1 VHCLSTR
8 HQQKALGIQALQRVV
23 LPAQQTCQVDCQ
35 PFPEGN
41 IGLRASGMTAS
52 VSTLQSK
59 ANTQQL
65 EAILATDGPVL
76 IIAGPGSGKT
86 FTLVERIV
94 HLITHKGVSPESL
107 LVVTF
112 TDKAARELTTRI
124 SNRLAELGICYN
136 LNEMYLGTFH
146 SICLRFLEDYR
157 EYTRLKRSFTLFD
170 QFDQQ
175 YFLYQHIKDF
185 RELPDTQFV
194 LGDDQ
199 SGRWAQSENLLKWL
213 NKVREEAIDVTTM
226 AAAPELEIRTL
237 AACFAK
243 YQELLHEN
251 NSLDFSGIQY
261 ETLQLLENHLD
272 VLAQLREKLTYM
284 MVDEYQDTNTI
295 QERILQLLAGER
307 RNLCVVG
314 DDDQGLYRFR
324 GATIR
329 NILEFPTL
337 FPDGK
342 CKQVKLTVNYRSHPD
357 IIRFYND
364 WMLEQNWEIGN
375 RLFRFAKKIL
385 PREDNFPDM
394 PTVLRLAASDDKG
407 NTDIWYSEVLTFLN
421 GLKYSGKLADWNQV
435 AFLFRSVKNNKVVAL
450 ARFLESSGVPVFSP
464 RSNLFFER
472 EEIRLMIGALIFLFP
487 QFPQLRAW
495 AEGVSLP
502 IWNYYDHQCFKP
514 FTDELRKTE
523 NQRLLDWARPLAKRH
538 AVLAQNTDYAFSGLF
553 YQLLQFPLFSR
564 FLTEEAVQGVD
575 KGRAARNLATFSKLL
590 TKFEYLHFVSVLNP
604 DYLEKNLRDLFNQFL
619 RFLSEG
625 GIGEYEDE
633 SEYAPKGCVSFLT
646 IHQSKGLEFPVVV
659 CGSLEAVPRK
669 QYGNLDVLLEDGG
682 YLSKV
687 RFEPLEHIKNFD
699 FRRLFYTAF
708 SRAQNLLVLAAQENH
723 GRGKS
728 PSKYFEHLFYKL
740 PSWRDVDFSALNFD
754 AVKEINLKR
763 EYSFTSH
770 ITVFENCAEQYRFF
784 KELEFNPIRAGA
796 QLFGTL
802 VHQTIE
808 DIHKAVLRGE
818 EATISID
825 QIQSW
830 LTVNYQY
837 LSKRE
842 RQYLAPQTLKAVEN
856 HVLGYYQ
863 RENGNWDRIKEAEV
877 EISLVKDQ
885 YILKGSVDLIRGEH
899 DTVEIIDF
907 KSEKKPD
914 MEKDREQLK
923 QYQHQLEVYAHLV
936 EERTG
941 QKVSRMHLYYTGED
955 GGNPYV
961 SFAKDDRAIG
971 KTVTQFDNIVSRIER
986 HDYQMAARPTKLC
999 PNCDMRAYC
1008 DNKNWKFRKV
1018 EK

>member
-1 VHCLSTR
+1 
-8 HQQKALGIQALQRVV
+8 
-23 LPAQQTCQVDCQ
+23 
-35 PFPEGN
+35 
-41 IGLRASGMTAS
+41 MTSSAAA
-52 VSTLQSK
+52 LQSK
-59 ANTQQL
+59 ANPQQL

-94 HLITHKGVSPESL
+94 YLITHKGVAPESL
-107 LVVTF
+107 FVVTF

-124 SNRLAELGICYN
+124 SNRLSDLGIKFN

-146 SICLRFLEDYR
+146 SICLRLLEDFR
-157 EYTRLKRSFTLFD
+157 EFTRLKRSFTLFD

-185 RELPDTQFV
+185 RELPDAQLV
-194 LGDDQ
+194 MGDDQ
-199 SGRWAQSENLLKWL
+199 TGRWAQSENLLKWL
-213 NKVREEAIDVTTM
+213 NKVSEEALDASTL
-226 AAAPELEIRTL
+226 AAAPEPEIRAL
-237 AACFAK
+237 ATCFVK
-243 YQELLHEN
+243 YQELLHEH

-261 ETLQLLENHLD
+261 EALQLLEKRPE
-272 VLAQLREKLTYM
+272 VLAQLRDKLTYL

-295 QERILQLLAGER
+295 QERILLLLAGER
-307 RNLCVVG
+307 CNLCVVG

-329 NILEFPTL
+329 NILEFPAL
-337 FPDGK
+337 FDDGQ

-357 IIRFYND
+357 IIRFYNE
-364 WMLEQNWEIGN
+364 WMREQTWDDGT
-375 RLFRFAKKIL
+375 RVFRFAKQIV
-385 PREDNFPDM
+385 PRDDVFPDV
-394 PTVLRLAASDDKG
+394 PTVVRLAASDDKDDTT
-407 NTDIWYSEVLTFLN
+407 NWHAEVLAFLN
-421 GLKYSGKLADWNQV
+421 GLKASGQLADWNQV
-435 AFLFRSVKNNKVVAL
+435 AFLFRSVKNDKVVAL
-450 ARFLESSGVPVFSP
+450 ARFLEAQGVPVFSP
-464 RSNLFFER
+464 RSNMFFER

-487 QFPQLRAW
+487 QFPKVRAW
-495 AEGVSLP
+495 AEGVHLD
-502 IWNYYDHQCFKP
+502 IWDYYDHQCFKP
-514 FTDELRKTE
+514 FTDELRKPE
-523 NQRLLDWARPLAKRH
+523 NKPLLDWARPLAKRH

-564 FLTEEAVQGVD
+564 FLAEEAMQGVD
-575 KGRAARNLATFSKLL
+575 KGRAARNLGTFSKLL

-604 DYLEKNLRDLFNQFL
+604 DFLEKNLRDLFNQFL
-619 RFLSEG
+619 RFLQEG

-633 SEYAPKGCVSFLT
+633 AEYAPKGCVSFLT

-669 QYGNLDVLLEDGG
+669 QHTALDELLEDGG
-682 YLSKV
+682 YLSKP
-687 RFEPLEHIKNFD
+687 RFEPLEHIKHFD

-708 SRAQNLLVLAAQENH
+708 SRAQNLLVLAAQERN
-723 GRGKS
+723 GRGLGKS
-728 PSKYFEHLFYKL
+728 PSKYFERLFYEL
-740 PSWRDVDFSALNFD
+740 PSWRDIDLSALTFE
-754 AVKEINLKR
+754 AVKQINLKR

-784 KELEFNPIRAGA
+784 KDLEFAPIRESPM
-796 QLFGTL
+796 LFGTL

-808 DIHKAVLRGE
+808 DIHKTVLRGE
-818 EATISID
+818 EHTITLDAIRGWFS
-825 QIQSW
+825 
-830 LTVNYQY
+830 TNYAM
-837 LSKRE
+837 LSKKE
-842 RQYLAPQTLKAVEN
+842 RVYLAPSSQQAALL
-856 HVLGYYQ
+856 HVLRYYE

-885 YILKGSVDLIRGEH
+885 YILKGSVDLIRGEN

-914 MEKDREQLK
+914 MEKDRERLR

-961 SFAKDDRAIG
+961 SFTKDDRAIG
-971 KTVTQFDNIVSRIER
+971 KTIARFDDIVARIER
-986 HDYQMAARPTKLC
+986 QDYRMAARPAKLC
-999 PNCDMRAYC
+999 QSCDMRAYC
-1008 DNKNWKFRKV
+1008 DNKNWTFRKNDQ
-1018 EK
+1018 

>member
-1 VHCLSTR
+1 MTSST
-8 HQQKALGIQALQRVV
+8 
-23 LPAQQTCQVDCQ
+23 T
-35 PFPEGN
+35 
-41 IGLRASGMTAS
+41 
-52 VSTLQSK
+52 TLQSK
-59 ANTQQL
+59 ANPQQL

-94 HLITHKGVSPESL
+94 YLITHKGVAPESL

-124 SNRLAELGICYN
+124 SNRLAEIGIQFN

-146 SICLRFLEDYR
+146 SICLRLLEDYR
-157 EYTRLKRSFTLFD
+157 EFTRLKRSFTLFD

-185 RELPDTQFV
+185 RELPDAQLV
-194 LGDDQ
+194 MGHDQ
-199 SGRWAQSENLLKWL
+199 TGRWAQSENLLKWL
-213 NKVREEAIDVTTM
+213 NKVSEEALDAATL
-226 AAAPELEIRTL
+226 AAAPEVEIRAL
-237 AACFAK
+237 ATCFSK
-243 YQELLHEN
+243 YQELLNEH

-261 ETLQLLENHLD
+261 EALQLLEKRPEVLD
-272 VLAQLREKLTYM
+272 QLREKLTHL

-295 QERILQLLAGER
+295 QERILLLLAGER

-337 FPDGK
+337 FNDGQ

-357 IIRFYND
+357 IIRFYNE
-364 WMLEQNWEIGN
+364 WMREQVWDDGT
-375 RLFRFAKKIL
+375 RVFRFAKQIV
-385 PREDNFPDM
+385 PREDDFPEL
-394 PTVLRLAASDDKG
+394 PTTVRLAAKDDIG
-407 NTDIWYSEVLTFLN
+407 DTINWHAEVLAFLS
-421 GLKYSGKLADWNQV
+421 GLKNSGQLADWNQV
-435 AFLFRSVKNNKVVAL
+435 AFLFRSVKNDKVVAL
-450 ARFLESSGVPVFSP
+450 ARFLEAQGVPVFSP
-464 RSNLFFER
+464 RSNMFFER

-487 QFPQLRAW
+487 QFPKVRAW
-495 AEGVSLP
+495 AEGVTLP
-502 IWNYYDHQCFKP
+502 IWDYYDHQCFKP
-514 FTDELRKTE
+514 FIDELRKPE
-523 NQRLLDWARPLAKRH
+523 NKALLDWARPLAKRH
-538 AVLAQNTDYAFSGLF
+538 AVLTQNTDYAFSGLF

-564 FLTEEAVQGVD
+564 FITDEAMQDVD
-575 KGRAARNLATFSKLL
+575 KGRAARNLGTFSKLL

-604 DYLEKNLRDLFNQFL
+604 EWLEKNLRDLFNQFL
-619 RFLSEG
+619 RFLQDG

-633 SEYAPKGCVSFLT
+633 AEYAPKGCVSFLT

-669 QYGNLDVLLEDGG
+669 QHSALDVLLEDGG
-682 YLSKV
+682 YLSKE
-687 RFEPLEHIKNFD
+687 RFEPLDHIKNFD
-699 FRRLFYTAF
+699 FWRLFYTAF
-708 SRAQNLLVLAAQENH
+708 SRAQNLLVLAAQEKQGH
-723 GRGKS
+723 GKS
-728 PSKYFEHLFYKL
+728 PSKYFERLFYEL
-740 PSWRDVDFSALNFD
+740 PSWRDLDLAALTYE
-754 AVKEINLKR
+754 AVKQINLKR

-784 KELEFNPIRAGA
+784 KELEFTPIRESPM
-796 QLFGTL
+796 LFGTL

-808 DIHKAVLRGE
+808 DIHKTVLRGE
-818 EATISID
+818 EGSISFDAIKGWF
-825 QIQSW
+825 S
-830 LTVNYQY
+830 TNYAM
-837 LSKRE
+837 LSKKE
-842 RQYLAPQTLKAVEN
+842 RVYLAPSSQQAALL
-856 HVLGYYQ
+856 HVLHYYE

-877 EISLVKDQ
+877 EISLIKDQ

-914 MEKDREQLK
+914 MERDRDRLR

-961 SFAKDDRAIG
+961 SFSKDERAIG
-971 KTVTQFDNIVSRIER
+971 KTIARFDDIVARIER
-986 HDYQMAARPTKLC
+986 QDYAITARPAKLC
-999 PNCDMRAYC
+999 QSCDMRSYC
-1008 DNKNWKFRKV
+1008 DNKNWKFRNNDK
-1018 EK
+1018 

>member
-1 VHCLSTR
+1 MT
-8 HQQKALGIQALQRVV
+8 GIL
-23 LPAQQTCQVDCQ
+23 T
-35 PFPEGN
+35 
-41 IGLRASGMTAS
+41 S
-52 VSTLQSK
+52 LQSK
-59 ANTQQL
+59 ANPQQL

-94 HLITHKGVSPESL
+94 YLITEKGVAPESL

-124 SNRLAELGICYN
+124 SNRLAELGIQFN

-146 SICLRFLEDYR
+146 SICLRMLEDFR
-157 EYTRLKRSFTLFD
+157 EFTRLKRSFTLFD

-185 RELPDTQFV
+185 RALPDAQLV
-194 LGDDQ
+194 MGDDQ
-199 SGRWAQSENLLKWL
+199 TGRWAQSENLLKWL
-213 NKVREEAIDVTTM
+213 NKVGEEALD
-226 AAAPELEIRTL
+226 AATL
-237 AACFAK
+237 AAATEVEIRALASCFAK
-243 YQELLHEN
+243 YQELLHEH

-261 ETLQLLENHLD
+261 EALQLLEKRPE
-272 VLAQLREKLTYM
+272 VLAQLRDKLTHL

-295 QERILQLLAGER
+295 QERILLLLAGER

-329 NILEFPTL
+329 NILEFPKL
-337 FPDGK
+337 FEDGQ

-357 IIRFYND
+357 IIRFYNE
-364 WMLEQNWEIGN
+364 WMKEQVWDDGT
-375 RLFRFAKKIL
+375 RSYRFAKTIV
-385 PREDNFPDM
+385 PRPGEFPEQ
-394 PTVLRLAASDDKG
+394 PTAVRLAAGDDKG
-407 NTDIWYSEVLTFLN
+407 DTTNWHSEVLAFLT
-421 GLKYSGKLADWNQV
+421 GLKTSGHLADWNQV
-435 AFLFRSVKNNKVVAL
+435 AFLFRSVKNEKVVAL
-450 ARFLESSGVPVFSP
+450 ARFLEAQGIPVFSP
-464 RSNLFFER
+464 RSNMFFER

-487 QFPQLRAW
+487 QFPRVRAW
-495 AEGVSLP
+495 AEGVTLP
-502 IWNYYDHQCFKP
+502 IWTYYDQHCFKP
-514 FTDELRKTE
+514 FTDELRKPE
-523 NQRLLDWARPLAKRH
+523 NKPLLDWARPLAKRH
-538 AVLAQNTDYAFSGLF
+538 AVLTQNTDYAFSGLF

-564 FLTEEAVQGVD
+564 FLSDEAMQEVD
-575 KGRAARNLATFSKLL
+575 KGRAARNLGTFSKLL
-590 TKFEYLHFVSVLNP
+590 AKFEYLHFISVLNP
-604 DYLEKNLRDLFNQFL
+604 EYLEKNLRDLFNQFL
-619 RFLSEG
+619 RFLLDG

-633 SEYAPKGCVSFLT
+633 AEYAPKGCVSFLT
-646 IHQSKGLEFPVVV
+646 VHQSKGLEFPIVV

-669 QYGNLDVLLEDGG
+669 QYTELDVLLEDGG
-682 YLSKV
+682 YLSKE
-687 RFEPLEHIKNFD
+687 RFEPLDHIKNFD
-699 FRRLFYTAF
+699 FWRLFYTAF
-708 SRAQNLLVLAAQENH
+708 SRAQNLLVLAAQEKQGH
-723 GRGKS
+723 GKS
-728 PSKYFEHLFYKL
+728 PSKYFDKLFYEL
-740 PSWRDVDFSALNFD
+740 PDWRDIDLSALMYET
-754 AVKEINLKR
+754 VKQINLKR

-770 ITVFENCAEQYRFF
+770 ISVFENCAEQYRFF

-818 EATISID
+818 ESSISPD
-825 QIQSW
+825 QIESW
-830 LTVNYQY
+830 MTVNYQY

-842 RQYLAPQTLKAVEN
+842 RQYLAPQTLKAVEK
-856 HVLGYYQ
+856 HILGYYE
-863 RENGNWDRIKEAEV
+863 REKGNWDRIKEAEV

-914 MEKDREQLK
+914 MEKDRERLR

-961 SFAKDDRAIG
+961 SFTKDDRAIG
-971 KTVTQFDNIVSRIER
+971 KTIARFDNIVDRIER
-986 HDYQMAARPTKLC
+986 QDYAITARPAKLC
-999 PNCDMRAYC
+999 QSCDMRAFC
-1008 DNKNWKFRKV
+1008 DNKNWKFRKSR
-1018 EK
+1018 

>member
-1 VHCLSTR
+1 
-8 HQQKALGIQALQRVV
+8 
-23 LPAQQTCQVDCQ
+23 
-35 PFPEGN
+35 
-41 IGLRASGMTAS
+41 MTPSA
-52 VSTLQSK
+52 VPIQSK
-59 ANTQQL
+59 ANPQQL

-94 HLITHKGVSPESL
+94 YLITHKGVAPESL

-124 SNRLAELGICYN
+124 SNRLAELGIQFN

-146 SICLRFLEDYR
+146 SICLRLLEDYR

-185 RELPDTQFV
+185 RELTDAQ
-194 LGDDQ
+194 LIMGDDQ
-199 SGRWAQSENLLKWL
+199 TGRWAQSENLLKWL
-213 NKVREEAIDVTTM
+213 NKVSEEALDVTTL
-226 AAAPELEIRTL
+226 AAATEPEIRAL
-237 AACFAK
+237 ATCFTK
-243 YQELLHEN
+243 YQELLLEH
-251 NSLDFSGIQY
+251 NSLDFSGIQL
-261 ETLQLLENHLD
+261 EALKLLEKQPE
-272 VLAQLREKLTYM
+272 VLAKLQTRLTHL

-295 QERILQLLAGER
+295 QERILLLLAGDR

-329 NILEFPTL
+329 NILEFPAL
-337 FPDGK
+337 FDDGQ

-357 IIRFYND
+357 IIRFYNE
-364 WMLEQNWEIGN
+364 WMKEQVWEDGT
-375 RLFRFAKKIL
+375 RVFRFAKQIV
-385 PREDNFPDM
+385 PREDDFPNV
-394 PTVLRLAASDDKG
+394 PTAVRLAASDDKDDST
-407 NTDIWYSEVLTFLN
+407 NWHAEVLAFLN
-421 GLKYSGKLADWNQV
+421 GLRASGQLADWNQV
-435 AFLFRSVKNNKVVAL
+435 AFLFRSVKNERVVEL
-450 ARFLESSGVPVFSP
+450 ARFLEAQGVPVFSP
-464 RSNLFFER
+464 RSNMFFER

-487 QFPQLRAW
+487 QFPKVRAW
-495 AEGVSLP
+495 AEGVTLP
-502 IWNYYDHQCFKP
+502 IWEYYDQLCFKP
-514 FTDELRKTE
+514 FTDELRKPE
-523 NQRLLDWARPLAKRH
+523 NKPLLDWARPLAKRH
-538 AVLAQNTDYAFSGLF
+538 AVLTQNTDYAFSGLF

-564 FLTEEAVQGVD
+564 FLSEDAVQGVD
-575 KGRAARNLATFSKLL
+575 KGRAARNLGTFSKLL

-604 DYLEKNLRDLFNQFL
+604 EFLEKNLRDLFNQFM
-619 RFLSEG
+619 RFLVEG

-633 SEYAPKGCVSFLT
+633 AEYAPKGCISFLT

-669 QYGNLDVLLEDGG
+669 QYSSLDVLLEDGG
-682 YLSKV
+682 YLSKE
-687 RFEPLEHIKNFD
+687 RFEPLDHIKNFD
-699 FRRLFYTAF
+699 FWRLYYTAF
-708 SRAQNLLVLAAQENH
+708 SRAQNLLVLAAQERQ
-723 GRGKS
+723 GRGLGKS
-728 PSKYFEHLFYKL
+728 PSKYFERLFYEL
-740 PSWRDVDFSALNFD
+740 PSWRDVNLSSLTFE
-754 AVKEINLKR
+754 AVKQINLKR

-818 EATISID
+818 ESIVSPD
-825 QIQSW
+825 QIRSW
-830 LTVNYQY
+830 MSVNYQY

-842 RQYLAPQTLKAVEN
+842 RQYLAPQTLKAVEK
-856 HVLGYYQ
+856 HVLGYYD
-863 RENGNWDRIKEAEV
+863 REKGNWDRIKEAEV
-877 EISLVKDQ
+877 EISLIKDQ
-885 YILKGSVDLIRGEH
+885 YILKGSVDLIRGEN

-914 MEKDREQLK
+914 MEKDRERLR
-923 QYQHQLEVYAHLV
+923 QYQSQLEVYAHLV

-961 SFAKDDRAIG
+961 SFTKDDRAIG
-971 KTVTQFDNIVSRIER
+971 KTIARFDNIVSRIEQQ
-986 HDYQMAARPTKLC
+986 DYQIEARPAKQC
-999 PNCDMRAYC
+999 QNCDMRAYC
-1008 DNKNWKFRKV
+1008 DNKNWKFRKS
-1018 EK
+1018 E

>member
-1 VHCLSTR
+1 MMDS
-8 HQQKALGIQALQRVV
+8 AA
-23 LPAQQTCQVDCQ
+23 A
-35 PFPEGN
+35 
-41 IGLRASGMTAS
+41 
-52 VSTLQSK
+52 LQSK
-59 ANTQQL
+59 ANPQQL

-94 HLITHKGVSPESL
+94 YLITQKGVAPESL
-107 LVVTF
+107 FVVTF

-124 SNRLAELGICYN
+124 SNRLTELGIKFN

-146 SICLRFLEDYR
+146 SICLRLLEDFR
-157 EYTRLKRSFTLFD
+157 EFTRLKRSFTLFD

-185 RELPDTQFV
+185 RELPDAQLV
-194 LGDDQ
+194 MGDDQ
-199 SGRWAQSENLLKWL
+199 SGRWAQSESLLKWL
-213 NKVREEAIDVTTM
+213 NKVAEEALDITTLE
-226 AAAPELEIRTL
+226 AAPDVEVRAL
-237 AACFAK
+237 ATCFRK
-243 YQELLHEN
+243 YQELLHEH

-261 ETLQLLENHLD
+261 EALQLLEKRPE
-272 VLAQLREKLTYM
+272 VLAQLREKFSYL

-295 QERILQLLAGER
+295 QERILLLLAGER

-329 NILEFPTL
+329 NILEFPAL
-337 FPDGK
+337 FDEGL
-342 CKQVKLTVNYRSHPD
+342 CKRVTLTVNYRSHPD
-357 IIRFYND
+357 IIRFYNE
-364 WMLEQNWEIGN
+364 WMREQTWDDGT
-375 RLFRFAKKIL
+375 RSFRYPKQIV
-385 PREDNFPDM
+385 PRNDDFPDV
-394 PTVLRLAASDDKG
+394 PTAVRLAATDAKDDTT
-407 NTDIWYSEVLTFLN
+407 NWHAEVLAFLN
-421 GLKYSGKLADWNQV
+421 RLKESERLSDWNQV
-435 AFLFRSVKNNKVVAL
+435 AFLFRSVKNDKVVAL
-450 ARFLESSGVPVFSP
+450 ARFLETEGVPVYSP
-464 RSNLFFER
+464 RSNMFFER

-487 QFPQLRAW
+487 QFPKVRQW
-495 AEGVSLP
+495 AEGVTLD
-502 IWNYYDHQCFKP
+502 IWGYYDHQCFAA
-514 FTDELRKTE
+514 FANELRKPE
-523 NQRLLDWARPLAKRH
+523 NKRLLDWARPLAKQH

-553 YQLLQFPLFSR
+553 YQLLQFPLFAR
-564 FLTEEAVQGVD
+564 FLSEDALQGVD
-575 KGRAARNLATFSKLL
+575 KGRAARNLGTFSKLL
-590 TKFEYLHFVSVLNP
+590 TKFEYLHYVSVLNP
-604 DYLEKNLRDLFNQFL
+604 QYLEKNLRDLFNQFL
-619 RFLSEG
+619 RFLFEG

-633 SEYAPKGCVSFLT
+633 AEYAPKGCISFLT

-669 QYGNLDVLLEDGG
+669 QHTALDELLEDGG
-682 YLSKV
+682 YLSKP
-687 RFEPLEHIKNFD
+687 RFEPLDHIKSFD
-699 FRRLFYTAF
+699 FWRLFYTAF
-708 SRAQNLLVLAAQENH
+708 SRAQNLLVLAAQERH
-723 GRGKS
+723 GRGLGKS
-728 PSKYFEHLFYKL
+728 PSKYFERLFYEL
-740 PSWRDVDFSALNFD
+740 PSWRDVELSALSFE

-784 KELEFNPIRAGA
+784 KELEFAPIRESPM
-796 QLFGTL
+796 LFGTL

-808 DIHKAVLRGE
+808 DIHKTVLRGE
-818 EATISID
+818 EGSISLDAIRGWF
-825 QIQSW
+825 SA
-830 LTVNYQY
+830 NYAM
-837 LSKRE
+837 LSKKE
-842 RQYLAPQTLKAVEN
+842 RVYLAPSSQHAALL
-856 HVLGYYQ
+856 HVLRYYE

-914 MEKDREQLK
+914 MEKDRDRLK

-961 SFAKDDRAIG
+961 SFTKDDRAIG
-971 KTVTQFDNIVSRIER
+971 KTIAQFDGIVSRIER
-986 HDYQMAARPTKLC
+986 QDYQMAARPAKLC

-1008 DNKNWKFRKV
+1008 DNKNWTFRKTD
-1018 EK
+1018 K